1 MNLEQDLLEYTG
13 KTLNQLLGTAV
24 ADNTERLK
32 AELLRLAAT
41 GESIND
47 VADELRALE
56 KQQAI
61 DQGKLEVL
69 AAVVMIIKKHR
80 DVQISN

>member
-1 MNLEQDLLEYTG
+1 MNLEQELLEYTSRSLAG
-13 KTLNQLLGTAV
+13 LLETAV
-24 ADNTERLK
+24 AEKAQALK
-32 AELLRLAAT
+32 GELLRLAAT
-41 GESIND
+41 GESINA
-47 VADELRALE
+47 VADELRELE

-80 DVQISN
+80 EAQISN